1 MVENRNRMPISSGKW
16 MLFSKKTGLMIDAF
30 FEKIGLMINPIFP
43 KNPIGKIAVS
53 LPRNQMI
60 SLVTGLFH
68 VPRKLVPFRSF
79 MMSLM

>member
-1 MVENRNRMPISSGKW
+1 
-16 MLFSKKTGLMIDAF
+16 
-30 FEKIGLMINPIFP
+30 MINPIFP

-68 VPRKLVPFRSF
+68 IPRKLVPFSKFHDEPDVEYNLCFR
-79 MMSLM
+79 LV

>member
-1 MVENRNRMPISSGKW
+1 
-16 MLFSKKTGLMIDAF
+16 MLFSKK
-30 FEKIGLMINPIFP
+30 IGLIINPIFP

-68 VPRKLVPFRSF
+68 IPRKLVAFRSF
-79 MMSLM
+79 MMSLI

>member
-1 MVENRNRMPISSGKW
+1 MIYS
-16 MLFSKKTGLMIDAF
+16 FSK
-30 FEKIGLMINPIFP
+30 KIGLMINPIFP

-68 VPRKLVPFRSF
+68 IPRKLVPFRSF
-79 MMSLM
+79 MMSLI

>member
-1 MVENRNRMPISSGKW
+1 
-16 MLFSKKTGLMIDAF
+16 
-30 FEKIGLMINPIFP
+30 MINPIFP

-53 LPRNQMI
+53 LPRNQRI

-79 MMSLM
+79 MMSLI

>member
-1 MVENRNRMPISSGKW
+1 
-16 MLFSKKTGLMIDAF
+16 
-30 FEKIGLMINPIFP
+30 MINPIFP

-53 LPRNQMI
+53 LPRNQMT

-68 VPRKLVPFRSF
+68 VLRKLVPFRIF

>member
-1 MVENRNRMPISSGKW
+1 MPSMTENRKRMPISSGKW
-16 MLFSKKTGLMIDAF
+16 MLFSKRIV
-30 FEKIGLMINPIFP
+30 LMINPIFP

-60 SLVTGLFH
+60 SLATGLFH
-68 VPRKLVPFRSF
+68 VLRKLVPFRIF

>member
-1 MVENRNRMPISSGKW
+1 
-16 MLFSKKTGLMIDAF
+16 
-30 FEKIGLMINPIFP
+30 MINLIFP

-68 VPRKLVPFRSF
+68 IPRKLVPFRSF
-79 MMSLM
+79 MMSLI